1 MVMHPTALIV
11 EDDPATI
18 EILPQ
23 VLHLHLPILTV
34 ETAHSYDGTC
44 DRLGRQ
50 PYSVVLTDV
59 RMPRME
65 GFAVLKTVR
74 AVQPHTPVILMSTLA
89 DVLESRAFDAGAFD
103 VLPKPFR
110 RESLI
115 ATLCQ
120 ALQAHRISRDIAAL
134 DRRLI
139 RLQERVAMG
148 TSEIVSLRRR
158 AAQLLNPV
166 VLEAVML
173 YSRPVGTIHH
183 SKKLIQDFEQRRRA
197 LRQALR
203 ALKDDAR
210 RAALIRLGIAE

>member
-1 MVMHPTALIV
+1 MHPTALIV

-59 RMPRME
+59 RMPRIE

-74 AVQPHTPVILMSTLA
+74 AVQPHTPVILMSTLV
-89 DVLESRAFDAGAFD
+89 DVLESHAFDAGAFD

-120 ALQAHRISRDIAAL
+120 ALQAHRISGISRPSTGVCFACRNAWPW
-134 DRRLI
+134 
-139 RLQERVAMG
+139 G
-148 TSEIVSLRRR
+148 RRR
-158 AAQLLNPV
+158 SSHCGGEPR
-166 VLEAVML
+166 
-173 YSRPVGTIHH
+173 S
-183 SKKLIQDFEQRRRA
+183 S
-197 LRQALR
+197 
-203 ALKDDAR
+203 
-210 RAALIRLGIAE
+210 